1 MQKTGILSGRGRAI
15 VLVCALGIPA
25 APPAGGTAYAD
36 PKPPRGGLEDVRK
49 KIEKLHDD
57 VESAAEA
64 HNRAQEKVEK
74 QQKAIVVLARKIDR
88 LQSKQRRMTATAGAM
103 ARAQYRAGGMSDEA
117 RLVLGGDPESFL
129 RGAARVR
136 QGQKAA
142 RGFLAELGRHQ
153 TRLDAYVR
161 QATAERED
169 LEGQRKKKAA
179 AEKEIAKRLKA
190 AERTESRLAAE
201 EREQLRALEEAASSK
216 RQAKWLDSVAL
227 EEIDGKASKAG
238 KRALSYAT
246 QQIGKD
252 YEWGAEG
259 PMTFDCSG
267 LTLRAWQ
274 AAGVE
279 IPRTSQEQWKQLPRV
294 PVRKMRPGDLV
305 IFKRDASHVGM
316 YVGDGAM
323 VHAPRTGRQITVEGA
338 GSLPVLGVV
347 RPDK

>member
-1 MQKTGILSGRGRAI
+1 
-15 VLVCALGIPA
+15 
-25 APPAGGTAYAD
+25 
-36 PKPPRGGLEDVRK
+36 
-49 KIEKLHDD
+49 
-57 VESAAEA
+57 
-64 HNRAQEKVEK
+64 
-74 QQKAIVVLARKIDR
+74 
-88 LQSKQRRMTATAGAM
+88 M

-117 RLVLGGDPESFL
+117 RLVLGGDPERFL
-129 RGAARVR
+129 RGADRVR

-142 RGFLAELGRHQ
+142 RGFLAELDRNRTQ
-153 TRLDAYVR
+153 LDVYAR
-161 QATAERED
+161 RATAKWED
-169 LEGQRKKKAA
+169 LEGQRKEKAA
-179 AEKEIAKRLKA
+179 AEKTIDKRLKA
-190 AERTESRLAAE
+190 AERTESRLAEE
-201 EREQLRALEEAASSK
+201 EREQLRALEEAAAYQ
-216 RQAKWLDSVAL
+216 RQTKWLDSVAL
-227 EEIDGKASKAG
+227 EEIDSRASKAG
-238 KRALSYAT
+238 KRALAYAT

-259 PMTFDCSG
+259 PKTFDCSG

-279 IPRTSQEQWKQLPRV
+279 IPRTSQEQWKQLPRI

-316 YVGDGAM
+316 YAGDGAM